1 MNRPIKE
8 AATKKGRPPKY
19 KETLYNIYPDKEKR
33 TAQNN
38 YYAAL
43 ALHRISQDP
52 KDSFFVTDRGN
63 IRRNAILEQIGRL
76 YAAGLATKD
85 ESQELLNAC
94 KRECLSGTPVKE
106 LERRLRAIRRERANS
121 NDQI

>member
-19 KETLYNIYPDKEKR
+19 RETLYNLSPGADKR
-33 TAQNN
+33 TAQNR

-43 ALHRISQDP
+43 ALHRLSEDP
-52 KDSFFVTDRGN
+52 KDTFFLTAGGS
-63 IRRNAILEQIGRL
+63 IKRNGILEQIGRL
-76 YAAGLATKD
+76 YAAGLASKD
-85 ESQELLNAC
+85 ECRELIAAC
-94 KRECLSGTPVKE
+94 KREGLSGTPVKDI
-106 LERRLRAIRRERANS
+106 ERRLRALRRERANS

>member
-1 MNRPIKE
+1 MGKSILE
-8 AATKKGRPPKY
+8 TATKKGRPPKY
-19 KETLYNIYPDKEKR
+19 KETLYCIYHDKEKR

-85 ESQELLNAC
+85 ESRELLNAC

-106 LERRLRAIRRERANS
+106 LERRLRAIRKERAT
-121 NDQI
+121 NDRV

>member
-43 ALHRISQDP
+43 ALHRISQEP
-52 KDSFFVTDRGN
+52 KDSFCVTDRGN

-106 LERRLRAIRRERANS
+106 LERRLRAIRKERAT
-121 NDQI
+121 NDRV

>member
-1 MNRPIKE
+1 MNKPIKE

-19 KETLYNIYPDKEKR
+19 KETLYGIYPDKEKR

-43 ALHRISQDP
+43 ALHRISPDP
-52 KDSFFVTDRGN
+52 KDSFFVTARGN
-63 IRRNAILEQIGRL
+63 IRRNGILEQIGRL

-85 ESQELLNAC
+85 ESRELLEAC
-94 KRECLSGTPVKE
+94 KRECLSGTPVKDI
-106 LERRLRAIRRERANS
+106 ERRLRALRKERAN
-121 NDQI
+121 NKHD